1 MRVQLALNVNDLE
14 KAVEF
19 YSKAFGA
26 APNKRKPGY
35 ANFALDHP
43 PLKLVLLE
51 NPGATER
58 LNHLGV
64 EVFRNEDVD
73 AAIERLGA
81 EDLPRDIELD
91 ATCCYAKQNKV
102 WSVDPDGARWEWYRV
117 LANSETFG
125 AAASE
130 ARSEPKASGVNP
142 TGEARSEPKAS
153 GVDRTSPVVAEP
165 AAAPADASA
174 DRACGCA
181 AAASANP

>member
-1 MRVQLALNVNDLE
+1 MRVQLALNVKDLE

-81 EDLPRDIELD
+81 EGLPREVEIDK
-91 ATCCYAKQNKV
+91 TCCYAKQNKV
-102 WSVDPDGARWEWYRV
+102 WSADPDGARWEWYRV
-117 LANSETFG
+117 LANSETF
-125 AAASE
+125 AAPASE
-130 ARSEPKASGVNP
+130 ARSGPQASEG
-142 TGEARSEPKAS
+142 S
-153 GVDRTSPVVAEP
+153 RTTPVAAAP
-165 AAAPADASA
+165 AAAPAAASA

-181 AAASANP
+181 AGASANP

>member
-1 MRVQLALNVNDLE
+1 MPPPDPKENAMRVQLALNVKDLE
-14 KAVEF
+14 AAVEF

-26 APNKRKPGY
+26 QPNKRKPGY

-51 NPGATER
+51 NPGASER

-64 EVFRNEDVD
+64 EVFEEAHVE

-81 EDLPRDIELD
+81 EGLPREVEVDK
-91 ATCCYAKQNKV
+91 TCCWAKQNKV

-117 LANSETFG
+117 LADSNTFAG

-130 ARSEPKASGVNP
+130 PQAASAAAP
-142 TGEARSEPKAS
+142 SA
-153 GVDRTSPVVAEP
+153 AEP
-165 AAAPADASA
+165 AAASA
-174 DRACGCA
+174 DRACGCGA
-181 AAASANP
+181 SASANP

>member
-1 MRVQLALNVNDLE
+1 MRVQLALNVKDLE

-64 EVFRNEDVD
+64 EVFEEADVND
-73 AAIERLGA
+73 AIARLGA
-81 EDLPRDIELD
+81 AGLPRDVEVD
-91 ATCCYAKQNKV
+91 KTCCYAKQNKV
-102 WSVDPDGARWEWYRV
+102 WSVDPEGARWEWYRV
-117 LANSETFG
+117 LENSETFAG
-125 AAASE
+125 PASE
-130 ARSEPKASGVNP
+130 ARSEAK
-142 TGEARSEPKAS
+142 RSEAQQA
-153 GVDRTSPVVAEP
+153 TQ
-165 AAAPADASA
+165 AAAPASARAAASEG
-174 DRACGCA
+174 RACGCGA
-181 AAASANP
+181 PASANP